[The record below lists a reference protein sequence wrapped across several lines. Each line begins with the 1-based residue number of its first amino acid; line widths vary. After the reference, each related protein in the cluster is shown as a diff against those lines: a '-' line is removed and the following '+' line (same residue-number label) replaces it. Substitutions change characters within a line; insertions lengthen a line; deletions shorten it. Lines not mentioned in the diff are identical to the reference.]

1 MKTIKEY
8 KGVALI
14 YLGLALINVV
24 WMINV
29 ENPVNKEKVRTLLC
43 KYKFLKISNTSV

>member
-24 WMINV
+24 LMINV
-29 ENPVNKEKVRTLLC
+29 ENPVNQEKV
-43 KYKFLKISNTSV
+43 SNEKSIVMNV

>member
-24 WMINV
+24 LMISV
-29 ENPVNKEKVRTLLC
+29 ENPVNQEKVYNE
-43 KYKFLKISNTSV
+43 KSVVANV

>member
-24 WMINV
+24 LMINV
-29 ENPVNKEKVRTLLC
+29 ENPVNQEKVYNE
-43 KYKFLKISNTSV
+43 KSVVANV

>member
-1 MKTIKEY
+1 MKTLREY

-14 YLGLALINVV
+14 YLVLALINVV

-29 ENPVNKEKVRTLLC
+29 ENPVNKEKV
-43 KYKFLKISNTSV
+43 SNEKSIVMNV